1 MLKIDNFIII
11 FAEYVTVNLLVYGC
25 IYCLAPDEAEKMQI
39 CEFISK
45 CINNWCPMEV
55 LICCKKTFV
64 CVLMCNN
71 KIFYLKVFI

>member
-45 CINNWCPMEV
+45 CIIIGVQWRS
-55 LICCKKTFV
+55 
-64 CVLMCNN
+64 
-71 KIFYLKVFI
+71 